1 MFGDGWKNEATTPR
15 LGGERTFRVLGD
27 NKGRGKTYVFGGVC
41 GLRRIKGKMK
51 KKSWRERGRRC
62 AGEGSFRQK
71 KKREVVM
78 KMWRRKRM
86 MSGRK

>member
-51 KKSWRERGRRC
+51 KKAGEREAEGAQGKGRLGRR
-62 AGEGSFRQK
+62 
-71 KKREVVM
+71 
-78 KMWRRKRM
+78 RRGKWL
-86 MSGRK
+86 